1 MDKKLSEMTDEE
13 LKDSYLSLYESIHIV
28 ECFGSRDIVE
38 LAAIEGELI
47 KRGYVIRE
55 SLPES
60 LPEILRTPPKC
71 PECGK
76 PLETVIKQ
84 VEGEYLEW
92 NSEDEIYEVC
102 DEQAQG
108 SFICPECGKV
118 IGTWRADGET
128 WGFEPEI
135 W

>member
-47 KRGYVIRE
+47 KRG
-55 SLPES
+55 
-60 LPEILRTPPKC
+60 
-71 PECGK
+71 
-76 PLETVIKQ
+76 
-84 VEGEYLEW
+84 
-92 NSEDEIYEVC
+92 
-102 DEQAQG
+102 G